1 MVGRDQ
7 RSRSRFARIVYI
19 QLNKLIDTLLS
30 IILSLLFPFPSNSR
44 ECTYIEGTSSKIFLV
59 VIVIIFPIDKEGFRL
74 SMMIAKWSIKKI
86 TLLFLKPN
94 PRVRGFGCR
103 ILMKRRHSI
112 RSVLFDRNNINRTFE
127 QAIGEQKARLVP
139 SLLCWYRGLIE
150 HETGFLVQ
158 TLTRIFIYNA

>member
-30 IILSLLFPFPSNSR
+30 IILSLLFPFPSDSR

-59 VIVIIFPIDKEGFRL
+59 VIVIIFPIDKKRFRL
-74 SMMIAKWSIKKI
+74 SMIAIKKI